1 MPNLQHIVY
10 LTEAEYLVLS
20 TVGTLTKNG
29 RTITFSDNDLYIT
42 PETGESGGSGGG
54 SSETPGVLS
63 HSLIFGAN
71 GAYVFDGSQD
81 VIVPVYMGTTV

>member
-42 PETGESGGSGGG
+42 PETGSG
-54 SSETPGVLS
+54 TPGVLS
-63 HSLIFGAN
+63 HSLTFGAN
-71 GAYVFDGSQD
+71 AEYVFDGSKD
-81 VIVPVYMGTTV
+81 VVVPVYTGTTT